1 MRMVSTGKSE
11 NKVSTNPA
19 GNTPQVVPSAPKE
32 QPKDNTTPE
41 NKPTDEPQVKNPVN
55 SEEGQKE
62 KTEEENNNK
71 KGKPLIAKKAVVKKD
86 LPQMQKPALQ
96 SPVKKMTP
104 KQIKRHGEYLSGI
117 MEKWDKAISE
127 VKKRFIPDRPKRE
140 IKISHSDFKWP
151 WG

>member
-1 MRMVSTGKSE
+1 MRMISTGKSE
-11 NKVSTNPA
+11 NKTPSNPA
-19 GNTPQVVPSAPKE
+19 GKTPQTVPNAPKE
-32 QPKDNTTPE
+32 QPKDTTTPE
-41 NKPTDEPQVKNPVN
+41 NKATETQEEKPAT
-55 SEEGQKE
+55 SEEDQKE
-62 KTEEENNNK
+62 KTEKELK
-71 KGKPLIAKKAVVKKD
+71 KDKPLIAKKAVVKKD
-86 LPQMQKPALQ
+86 LPQTQKPVLQ
-96 SPVKKMTP
+96 TPVKKMTP